1 MWNDSDVLSNVTPI
15 KNKEVYPYELLFGC
29 KPRLPTTLRSIGK
42 FVKFGKFTYKANI
55 QSKFKNR

>member
-29 KPRLPTTLRSIGK
+29 KPRLPTTLRSIGQ
-42 FVKFGKFTYKANI
+42 FCKFTNKANI